1 MLYKS
6 VYCYQALNHST
17 CHYISSPVIFLQ
29 SLGRTICKLPM
40 YVLWYVYYYTSWIM
54 CSYSRSV
61 KAHFQTSLCPRISS
75 CYLHHNDRGKLKQVQ
90 SSVGYTKFSVLLTE
104 EVIFLAMCQRF
115 PFGIIVVFLSLSSEI
130 PQYYH
135 TLAHNSCLSHFI
147 SLLTTFESF
156 KATKIIIS

>member
-1 MLYKS
+1 MNNYQPTFQRCGNTMLYKS

-40 YVLWYVYYYTSWIM
+40 YVLWYVYYYTSRIL

-75 CYLHHNDRGKLKQVQ
+75 CYLHHNDRGKL
-90 SSVGYTKFSVLLTE
+90 STKFCRLYKVFSSANWRGYFPGDVPK
-104 EVIFLAMCQRF
+104 ISIRHHRRF
-115 PFGIIVVFLSLSSEI
+115 PQSVQRNPAILPHIS
-130 PQYYH
+130 PQ
-135 TLAHNSCLSHFI
+135 
-147 SLLTTFESF
+147 
-156 KATKIIIS
+156 